1 MINRLQKILPPK
13 MPFFVCQKV
22 KIQQILSKFVKN

>member
-1 MINRLQKILPPK
+1 MMNRLQIILPPK

-22 KIQQILSKFVKN
+22 KV